1 MPPPLCA
8 IYSHVFTGRTTRL
21 YMDQPVVQ
29 GPGKPEPE
37 RRSATPRMKQG
48 AARESPLPEPHTLD
62 LTVIMPT
69 VDFGDDFTR
78 SARRVSQSIARFPGT
93 AEFIVVLDGPAVTP
107 PTWLDCSGVTILATG
122 TRRGPAIARNVAA
135 NAANGRVLVF
145 VDADVELARDVLDRV
160 AAAFTNEPELVGLF
174 GTYDDEPAAPDMVS
188 QFRNLLH
195 HHTHV
200 AHRGPATTFWTGCGA
215 MRTATFLDA
224 GGFDPS
230 FSCPSVEDI
239 DLGSRVTAAGGRIVI
254 DPSLQC
260 KHLKRWTLGSMIH
273 TDVFGRAVP
282 WTRMLLGRRQW
293 PATLAI
299 DWRSRIS
306 ALLAMMFITALLAA
320 PWSSH
325 LRTAATVCGLALVV
339 CQYSFYRLCFRK
351 QGPLF
356 ALGAVVLHVTF
367 FVYSSVAFAAVVMV
381 EIVVSPRRRAEAVK
395 ETV

>member
-1 MPPPLCA
+1 MNEA
-8 IYSHVFTGRTTRL
+8 
-21 YMDQPVVQ
+21 VVQ
-29 GPGKPEPE
+29 GPGRPEPE
-37 RRSATPRMKQG
+37 RRSAMPRMKQG
-48 AARESPLPEPHTLD
+48 AARESQPPETHTLD

-78 SARRVSQSIARFPGT
+78 SARRVIQSIARFPGT

-107 PTWLDCSGVTILATG
+107 PTWLDCSSVTPLATG
-122 TRRGPAIARNVAA
+122 ARRGPAYARNDAA
-135 NAANGRVLVF
+135 KAARGRVLLF
-145 VDADVELARDVLDRV
+145 VDADVELAPDVLDRV
-160 AAAFTNEPELVGLF
+160 SAAFTAQPDLVGVF
-174 GTYDDEPAAPDMVS
+174 GAYDDEPAAPGLVS

-200 AHRGPATTFWTGCGA
+200 AHRGRATTFWTGCGA

-239 DLGSRVTAAGGRIVI
+239 DLGTRVTAAGGRIVI

-282 WTRMLLGRRQW
+282 WTRMLLSRRQW

-306 ALLAMMFITALLAA
+306 ALLAVLLITALLAA

-325 LRTAATVCGLALVV
+325 LRTAAAVCGLALVV
-339 CQYSFYRLCFRK
+339 CQRSFYRLCFRK
-351 QGPLF
+351 RGPLF
-356 ALGAVVLHVTF
+356 ALGAVLLHVTF
-367 FVYSSVAFAAVVMV
+367 FVYSSIAFAAIVVADA
-381 EIVVSPRRRAEAVK
+381 VVSPRRRTEAVK
-395 ETV
+395 EAA